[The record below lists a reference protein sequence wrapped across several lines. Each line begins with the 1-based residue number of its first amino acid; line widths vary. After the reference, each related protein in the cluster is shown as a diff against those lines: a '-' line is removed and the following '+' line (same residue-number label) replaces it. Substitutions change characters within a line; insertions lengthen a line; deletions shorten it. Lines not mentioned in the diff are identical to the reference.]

1 MLHFAGKPVSDLGPL
16 PRKSKIFRYVTA
28 DFWYLIP
35 MRKLHFYVLR
45 QVLGPFLLFTLL
57 LTLVVWMTQS
67 LRLLDLVINSGQTA
81 SIFAYLTMMMIPALL
96 VIIVPIAFFGAALYT
111 LNKLNTDSE
120 LVVMW
125 SAGVSRMQLAF
136 PVLVA
141 AVVAMGVSYACGLY
155 LMPAGQRLMKDKV
168 FDIRADIGAAILREG
183 AFTTPSEGLTVF
195 IRALQPNREIR
206 GILVHDNRA
215 AVSPVTY
222 LAESGILAQ
231 TRAGARLI
239 MMNGNIQRGEGNGAK
254 LSTLK
259 FDRYVLDLD
268 QYAGPQRA
276 SERETS
282 ERYLH
287 ELFNPEYNGPGAEVR
302 LGVYRA
308 EAHNR
313 LATPLYCLTFALIAL
328 AAAAKGR
335 MGRSNYALRLS
346 GAALMGA
353 TLRLVGY
360 AAQGIVSREPDLTA
374 LLYIIPASGAAVA
387 IVILADIP
395 LMPSFLRRLFA
406 GPKEE
411 PA

>member
-1 MLHFAGKPVSDLGPL
+1 
-16 PRKSKIFRYVTA
+16 
-28 DFWYLIP
+28 
-35 MRKLHFYVLR
+35 MRKLHFYILR
-45 QVLGPFLLFTLL
+45 QVLGPFVLFTLL
-57 LTLVVWMTQS
+57 LTLVVWMTQA
-67 LRLLDLVINSGQTA
+67 LRLLDLVINSGQSA
-81 SIFAYLTMMMIPALL
+81 GIFAYLTLMMLPSLL

-125 SAGVSRMQLAF
+125 SSGVSRVQLAA
-136 PVLVA
+136 PILVA
-141 AVVAMGVSYACGLY
+141 AALAMGVTYACSLY

-195 IRALQPNREIR
+195 IRALSPGGEIR
-206 GILVHDNRA
+206 GILVHDNRDPTR
-215 AVSPVTY
+215 PVTY

-239 MMNGNIQRGEGNGAK
+239 MLNGDIERGEERGAK

-259 FDRYVLDLD
+259 FERYVFDLD

-282 ERYLH
+282 ERYLP
-287 ELFNPEYNGPGAEVR
+287 ELFNPEYTGPGAEVR
-302 LGVYRA
+302 RGVYRA

-353 TLRLVGY
+353 ALRLVGY
-360 AAQGIVSREPDLTA
+360 AAQGVVSRAPELTA
-374 LLYIIPASGAAVA
+374 LLYVIPAFGALVA
-387 IVILADIP
+387 MVILADIP
-395 LMPSFLRRLFA
+395 LVPPMLRRLWTSPREGIA
-406 GPKEE
+406 
-411 PA
+411 